1 MRSGCL
7 TKSDAERDFWVKVV
21 TGSSPLARGR
31 GGPSLGFA
39 NLWLIQGILS
49 LTASP
54 ARQLFVSLGG
64 VSVSYSR
71 LGGGSTLLPFFI
83 QLVSN
88 LLHQDIPQMDQ
99 HLFEPVQTYSRFLC
113 LKVKHIL

>member
-7 TKSDAERDFWVKVV
+7 TKSDAERDFWVKMV
-21 TGSSPLARGR
+21 TGSSPSARGR

-64 VSVSYSR
+64 SLFPIQDSRGIDSPAFLYS
-71 LGGGSTLLPFFI
+71 T
-83 QLVSN
+83 
-88 LLHQDIPQMDQ
+88 
-99 HLFEPVQTYSRFLC
+99 C
-113 LKVKHIL
+113 L